1 MCIRHC
7 VCDSIALII
16 NFLNFFFCAL
26 VKLEKLQV
34 FYKKEAGDMEEPLYL
49 EAGGAGTGFCSVPG
63 VIHFPKE
70 MIDLLCQKKG
80 IYSALMIKKKNS

>member
-1 MCIRHC
+1 
-7 VCDSIALII
+7 
-16 NFLNFFFCAL
+16 
-26 VKLEKLQV
+26 
-34 FYKKEAGDMEEPLYL
+34 MEEPLYL